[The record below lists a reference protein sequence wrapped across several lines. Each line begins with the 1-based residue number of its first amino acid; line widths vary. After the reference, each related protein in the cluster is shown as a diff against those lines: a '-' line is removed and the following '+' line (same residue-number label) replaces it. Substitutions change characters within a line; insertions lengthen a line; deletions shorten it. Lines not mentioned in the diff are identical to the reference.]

1 LLIVGGKIHEPFYR
15 NEDDVTFWGEETLAG
30 ELEMVRWV
38 GLLGVSGGLT
48 TEEDVGGDS
57 AACIR
62 ASRRL

>member
-1 LLIVGGKIHEPFYR
+1 M
-15 NEDDVTFWGEETLAG
+15 TFWGEETLAG